1 MARRT
6 KRTILVTAGPTRAY
20 LDDIRFL
27 SNLSTGALGYEI
39 CREFIRRQWNVIAIV
54 GPSSL
59 PFEEL
64 GLTQLIRV
72 DTNQEMLNAALQVG
86 RKCLPSFAIFS
97 AAVLDFVPSHRRIG
111 KTRSALSSWRIQ
123 LVPAP
128 KIILEF
134 ARRFP
139 KTQRVEFKL
148 ETKSTNPITLGRKIL
163 QRTGSLAVCVNFLRD
178 VSKRGHRATLVTPA
192 HATRLTTKRSIAQSL
207 GRLLAE
213 STKMTGS

>member
-27 SNLSTGALGYEI
+27 SNLSTGALRYE
-39 CREFIRRQWNVIAIV
+39 
-54 GPSSL
+54 
-59 PFEEL
+59 
-64 GLTQLIRV
+64 
-72 DTNQEMLNAALQVG
+72 LNAALQVG